1 MKKDILFLLLFLFSF
16 PAIHAEIT
24 WSLSDDGTLTIS
36 GKDMPDYLVY
46 AYSSNKAPWYNDR
59 DNIKNVVIKDGV
71 TNIGSYAFCDC
82 SRLTSVVIPNSVTS
96 IGDLAFYYC
105 SSLTSVTIPNSVT
118 SIGDWV
124 FFNCTSLTSVEIP
137 NSVTSIGN
145 YAFTWC
151 AGLTSVTIPNSV
163 TSIGDSAFSFCI
175 ALCSITFKGSTPPA
189 FGNDV
194 FEKVNNSISV
204 YVPSNRVEAYKK
216 VLGDLGLSNI
226 QAIPPLSLTD

>member
-1 MKKDILFLLLFLFSF
+1 MKKYLLIIILALFSF
-16 PAIHAEIT
+16 SATNAEIR
-24 WSLSDDGTLTIS
+24 WKLSDDGTLTIS
-36 GKDMPDYLVY
+36 GTGDIPDYLVY

-137 NSVTSIGN
+137 NSVTSIGELCI
-145 YAFTWC
+145 Y
-151 AGLTSVTIPNSV
+151 LVRRSH
-163 TSIGDSAFSFCI
+163 FCHDPE
-175 ALCSITFKGSTPPA
+175 LCDEYRRFCFLFLYS
-189 FGNDV
+189 
-194 FEKVNNSISV
+194 
-204 YVPSNRVEAYKK
+204 
-216 VLGDLGLSNI
+216 
-226 QAIPPLSLTD
+226 SLLYNF